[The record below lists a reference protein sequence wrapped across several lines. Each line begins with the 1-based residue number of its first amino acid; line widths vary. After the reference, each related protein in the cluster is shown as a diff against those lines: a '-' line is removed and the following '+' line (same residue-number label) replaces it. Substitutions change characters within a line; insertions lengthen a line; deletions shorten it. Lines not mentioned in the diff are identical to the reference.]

1 MKLGTE
7 HYSMQKLQYAE
18 MLQDDSREARD
29 RERLAIDRSIAL
41 MELASAN
48 IESSTDVAK
57 AITFTNKLWAVLIED
72 LANPGNGLPKSLRAQ
87 IVSIGI
93 WILKEIEAIRTG
105 ERQSFD
111 DVIQV
116 SKAIREGLL

>member
-1 MKLGTE
+1 MQTE
-7 HYSMQKLQYAE
+7 YSEL
-18 MLQDDSREARD
+18 LQDDSREARE

-41 MELASAN
+41 MEIAAAEFASSA
-48 IESSTDVAK
+48 DMAK
-57 AITFTNKLWAVLIED
+57 AVVFTNKLWAVLIED
-72 LANPGNGLPKSLRAQ
+72 LANPANGLPKELRAQ

-93 WILKEIEAIRTG
+93 WILREIEAIRTG
-105 ERQSFD
+105 ERKSFE

>member
-1 MKLGTE
+1 
-7 HYSMQKLQYAE
+7 MQKLQYAE
-18 MLQDDSREARD
+18 MLQDDPREARD